1 MGESTEE
8 LSTKEAEIEATR
20 ADLSRNIDELG
31 DKVSPQRVMERRTE
45 AVKSKFGGMRDKVM
59 GSSSGGSRSVGSAAG
74 SAAGSVSGA
83 ASSVGDSA
91 QGAVHAVQS
100 RTEGNPLAAGVAAF
114 GLGMVISALI
124 PASEKE
130 TAAAR
135 RTMDAAKEHGVVD
148 EAKSVG
154 AEVGQNLKESAKQAA
169 EEVKS
174 TAQDSAQT
182 VKEEGRSSAET
193 VRGEASSARGDSSST
208 SGTTGTTGT
217 SGAWGST
224 PGSDSSGTSS
234 TSSF

>member
-59 GSSSGGSRSVGSAAG
+59 GSSSGSRHSVGSAAG
-74 SAAGSVSGA
+74 SVGGSVSGA
-83 ASSVGDSA
+83 ASSVGDTA
-91 QGAVHAVQS
+91 QDAVHAVQS
-100 RTEGNPLAAGVAAF
+100 RTEGNPLAAGMAAF
-114 GLGMVISALI
+114 GLGMVISALL

-148 EAKSVG
+148 EAKSLG

-169 EEVKS
+169 DEVRS

-193 VRGEASSARGDSSST
+193 VRGEASSSSGDSTST
-208 SGTTGTTGT
+208 STT
-217 SGAWGST
+217 GAWGASS
-224 PGSDSSGTSS
+224 GSGSSGTSG